1 MRQGNGKCQ
10 RCGDV
15 RGIAWSEFLKK
26 SICLD
31 CAIKMLQQAG
41 NTAIQQNKI
50 LEKVNQFIS
59 GED

>member
-10 RCGDV
+10 NCGDV

-41 NTAIQQNKI
+41 NMVVRQNMI
-50 LEKVNQFIS
+50 LETVNQFIK
-59 GED
+59 ED

>member
-31 CAIKMLQQAG
+31 CAIKMLQQVGAL
-41 NTAIQQNKI
+41 TVKQNEL

-59 GED
+59 GGD